1 MESKAIILGFSSW
14 WYLSIALT
22 CTPWLTPLQL
32 FHPFAVNK
40 FLSSVKVMNKVVSL
54 DSAVT
59 FLMEAEVGLC
69 KGHFAMSI
77 TWNEIFTQS
86 ISYDKICE
94 SNLKYYFIM
103 SALSFLNSPI
113 SVITL
118 AFNMHLDPLP
128 VLPWIASVVLLAFSS
143 AEEHRQVQLDVTVS
157 WV

>member
-1 MESKAIILGFSSW
+1 MESKAISLSFSSP
-14 WYLSIALT
+14 WYLSIAFT
-22 CTPWLTPLQL
+22 CTPWLTPLRL

-40 FLSSVKVMNKVVSL
+40 FLSSVKVMNKIVSL

-77 TWNEIFTQS
+77 TWNEIFTQP

-94 SNLKYYFIM
+94 SNLNHYFVM
-103 SALSFLNSPI
+103 SALSFLNSSI

-118 AFNMHLDPLP
+118 AFSMHLDPLP
-128 VLPWIASVVLLAFSS
+128 VLPWIAYFVLLAFSS
-143 AEEHRQVQLDVTVS
+143 AEEHRQVQLDVTAS